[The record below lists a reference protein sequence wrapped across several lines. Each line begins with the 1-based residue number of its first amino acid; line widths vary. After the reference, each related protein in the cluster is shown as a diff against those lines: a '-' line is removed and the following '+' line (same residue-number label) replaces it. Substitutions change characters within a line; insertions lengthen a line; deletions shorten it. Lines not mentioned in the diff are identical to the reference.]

1 MKTTHK
7 RRRAGFTLVE
17 LLVVIIIIASL
28 AALAYPQ
35 VLKARKKADATQA
48 TNNARQIGGALFE
61 FDNEYSSYPDS
72 TTAQSVLDQTGSTLN
87 LSGNS
92 ANDMFR
98 QLIAAGMMPSEEVFY
113 AKTPYTKKP
122 DNVYNTG
129 AKALE
134 AGECGFGYLM
144 NGNSAFSTAGNSR
157 PIVVTPLLNAQSDGS
172 FDPDPFDYKAIVLHT
187 DNSVKQLNIRQND
200 KRVVLGNK
208 TLTDTGDDTVW
219 GSNVQNVS
227 IVAPIKKN

>member
-7 RRRAGFTLVE
+7 RRRQGFTLVE

-28 AALAYPQ
+28 AALSYPAI
-35 VLKARKKADATQA
+35 LRATKKADANTA
-48 TNNARQIGGALFE
+48 TSNARQIGTALFE

-72 TTAQSVLDQTGSTLN
+72 TTAQAVIDQTGSTLN
-87 LSGNS
+87 LSGSS

-98 QLIAAGMMPSEEVFY
+98 QLIAAGMMQNEEVFY

-122 DNVYNTG
+122 DNVFNTG

-144 NGNSAFSTAGNSR
+144 NGNSAFSTSGNAR
-157 PIVVTPLLNAQSDGS
+157 PIVITPLLNAQTDGS
-172 FDPDPFDYKAIVLHT
+172 FDVGPFDNKAVALFT
-187 DNSVKQLNIRQND
+187 DNSVKQLNIRQD
-200 KRVVLGNK
+200 KRVALGSK

-219 GSNVQNVS
+219 GSDVQVT
-227 IVAPIKKN
+227 IVAPLKKN

>member
-1 MKTTHK
+1 MKTTHQ
-7 RRRAGFTLVE
+7 RRHRGFTLVE

-28 AALAYPQ
+28 AALSYPAI
-35 VLKARKKADATQA
+35 LRATKKADANTA
-48 TNNARQIGGALFE
+48 TSNARQIGTALFE

-72 TTAQSVLDQTGSTLN
+72 STAQSVIDQTGTTLN
-87 LSGNS
+87 LSGGS

-98 QLIAAGMMPSEEVFY
+98 QLIAAGFMQSEEVFY

-144 NGNSAFSTAGNSR
+144 NGNSAFSTAGNAR
-157 PIVVTPLLNAQSDGS
+157 PIVVTPLLNAQTDGS
-172 FDPDPFDYKAIVLHT
+172 FDAAPFDSKAVVLHT
-187 DNSVKQLNIRQND
+187 DNSVKQLNIRQD
-200 KRVVLGNK
+200 KRVAIGTK

-219 GSNVQNVS
+219 GSNIQNVT
-227 IVAPIKKN
+227 IVAPLKKN